1 MKKKIIGILIVT
13 LLIITL
19 LPLVSG
25 DNPVLL
31 KTIIVP
37 DDYPTIQKAINN
49 ANDEDTII
57 VRAGTYYENL
67 VVDKSIILSG
77 ENRDTT
83 IIDGGENSDVVYVS
97 ADYVTITGF
106 TVTNSA
112 TSGFFYSGINLNDI
126 SNINISGNIISNNMR
141 GINIIFT
148 ENSVIHDNIFIND
161 GIVFDGGCK
170 FDFDHDV
177 QGNTINGKPL
187 YYYKYKNDFTVPTD
201 AGQVI
206 LYNCDNVMIK
216 DMNIDNTD
224 CAIQLTY
231 CDGCVIKD
239 SYLSN
244 IDVYGIMVDYTNRL
258 TIQENNLDSSG
269 SFGMILS
276 NSEDCI
282 VENNTLTGNTWVGIS
297 LYIGCLDNVISDNNI
312 ELDIT
317 SRIFDFPSIGIWVRY
332 YCNFNNFIG
341 NKISNCH
348 IGLWMES
355 SDQNTIER
363 NLIEECHIA
372 TTQQTETSINDL
384 IVKIKDKKILPMT
397 RTKGV
402 GIFLLDTSDN
412 NINFNTIK
420 NNDIGIV
427 LIRSW
432 LDNIRLNNIQDSTTG
447 IDFISLLSLGYY
459 PLNYW
464 GSSVTGP
471 IFKSNRFFS
480 LIPWSPIPVAGAP

>member
-1 MKKKIIGILIVT
+1 MRKIIGIFIVT
-13 LLIITL
+13 LLIATV

-83 IIDGGENSDVVYVS
+83 IIDGGENSDVVFVS

-112 TSGFFYSGINLNDI
+112 TSGFFYSGINLNDS
-126 SNINISGNIISNNMR
+126 SNINISGNIILNNMR
-141 GINIIFT
+141 GINVIFT

-161 GIVFDGGCK
+161 GIVVDGGCK
-170 FDFDHDV
+170 FDFDHDI
-177 QGNTINGKPL
+177 QGNTVNGKPL

-216 DMNIDNTD
+216 DMKIDNTD
-224 CAIQLTY
+224 CAIQLNY

-258 TIQENNLDSSG
+258 TIQENNLNSGG
-269 SFGMILS
+269 SFGIIIS
-276 NSEDCI
+276 NSGDCI

-297 LYIGCLDNVISDNNI
+297 LYIGCLDSVISDNNI
-312 ELDIT
+312 ELNI
-317 SRIFDFPSIGIWVRY
+317 SSSIFDFSSIGIWIRY

-341 NKISNCH
+341 NKISNCQ

-384 IVKIKDKKILPMT
+384 IVKIGKNVSIGHGAIVHGAIIEDDCLIGMNVTILNGAKLG
-397 RTKGV
+397 RGSV
-402 GIFLLDTSDN
+402 IGANALV
-412 NINFNTIK
+412 K
-420 NNDIGIV
+420 NNMDVPENSLVLGIPGKIV
-427 LIRSW
+427 KHDEKFREMA
-432 LDNIRLNNIQDSTTG
+432 RLNAETYQKLSKEHLEGKHPIYNSTE
-447 IDFISLLSLGYY
+447 
-459 PLNYW
+459 
-464 GSSVTGP
+464 
-471 IFKSNRFFS
+471 
-480 LIPWSPIPVAGAP
+480 